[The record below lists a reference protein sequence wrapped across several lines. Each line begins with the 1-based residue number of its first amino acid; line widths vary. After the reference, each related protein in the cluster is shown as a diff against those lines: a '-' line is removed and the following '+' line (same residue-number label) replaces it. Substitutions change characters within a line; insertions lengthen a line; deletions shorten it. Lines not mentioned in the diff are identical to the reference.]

1 MTSTRP
7 QQQPKPT
14 VTPDHTNTNTTTAIQ
29 PDPPNKEITMNF
41 RSRGIVAAVAL
52 AVPLGLAA
60 CGSSDT
66 KASEAPTTSASQAA
80 PETTSAPSAMS
91 DASAAV
97 FGSGCAAVPKDGKGS
112 FNGMATDPVATA
124 ASNNPLLKTLVTA
137 VGAAGL
143 GDTLNTTP
151 DITVFAPVDSAFAK
165 LPPAALKAALADP
178 KGLLTKI
185 LTNHVVK
192 GKITPD
198 MLAGD
203 HQTLE
208 GGTLKITGSGESF
221 KVNGANNIICGN
233 VPTANATVY
242 IVDGVLL
249 PS

>member
-1 MTSTRP
+1 
-7 QQQPKPT
+7 
-14 VTPDHTNTNTTTAIQ
+14 
-29 PDPPNKEITMNF
+29 MNF
-41 RSRGIVAAVAL
+41 RSRGIIAAIAL
-52 AVPLGLAA
+52 TVPLSLAA
-60 CGSSDT
+60 CGSS
-66 KASEAPTTSASQAA
+66 ATSADAPKAA
-80 PETTSAPSAMS
+80 AKAAPSAAAQA

-185 LTNHVVK
+185 LTNHVVV
-192 GKITPD
+192 GKLSPD

-203 HQTLE
+203 HKTLE

-221 KVNGANNIICGN
+221 KVNGGNNIICGN

>member
-1 MTSTRP
+1 
-7 QQQPKPT
+7 
-14 VTPDHTNTNTTTAIQ
+14 
-29 PDPPNKEITMNF
+29 MNF

-60 CGSSDT
+60 CGSSGT
-66 KASEAPTTSASQAA
+66 TASDAPAAAASQAA
-80 PETTSAPSAMS
+80 PMATATPSA

-203 HQTLE
+203 HKTLE

-221 KVNGANNIICGN
+221 KVNGSNNIICGN

>member
-1 MTSTRP
+1 
-7 QQQPKPT
+7 
-14 VTPDHTNTNTTTAIQ
+14 
-29 PDPPNKEITMNF
+29 MNF
-41 RSRGIVAAVAL
+41 RSRGVVAAVAL

-60 CGSSDT
+60 CGSTGSA
-66 KASEAPTTSASQAA
+66 ASNAPAASASKTA
-80 PETTSAPSAMS
+80 PMATATPSA

-97 FGSGCAAVPKDGKGS
+97 FGSGCTAVPKDGKGS
-112 FNGMATDPVATA
+112 FNGMATEPVATA

-165 LPPAALKAALADP
+165 LPPSALKAALADP

-192 GKITPD
+192 GKITPA

-203 HQTLE
+203 HKTLE

>member
-1 MTSTRP
+1 
-7 QQQPKPT
+7 
-14 VTPDHTNTNTTTAIQ
+14 
-29 PDPPNKEITMNF
+29 MNF
-41 RSRGIVAAVAL
+41 RSRGIVAALAL
-52 AVPLGLAA
+52 AVPLSLAA
-60 CGSSDT
+60 CSSGSTSAD
-66 KASEAPTTSASQAA
+66 APTTAAKAA
-80 PETTSAPSAMS
+80 PATSAPAS
-91 DASAAV
+91 ASAAV

-151 DITVFAPVDSAFAK
+151 DITVFAPVNSAFAK

-192 GKITPD
+192 GKISPD

-203 HQTLE
+203 HKTLE
-208 GGTLKITGSGESF
+208 GGTLKVTGSGDSF
-221 KVNGANNIICGN
+221 KVNGANKIICGN

>member
-1 MTSTRP
+1 
-7 QQQPKPT
+7 
-14 VTPDHTNTNTTTAIQ
+14 
-29 PDPPNKEITMNF
+29 MNV

-52 AVPLGLAA
+52 TFPLALAA
-60 CGSSDT
+60 CGSSN
-66 KASEAPTTSASQAA
+66 TTAA
-80 PETTSAPSAMS
+80 DAPSASASMKAPEAS
-91 DASAAV
+91 VAPAGGDASAAV

-198 MLAGD
+198 KLAGD
-203 HQTLE
+203 HMTLE

-221 KVNGANNIICGN
+221 KVNGGNNIICGN

>member
-1 MTSTRP
+1 
-7 QQQPKPT
+7 
-14 VTPDHTNTNTTTAIQ
+14 
-29 PDPPNKEITMNF
+29 MNF
-41 RSRGIVAAVAL
+41 RSRSIVAAVAL
-52 AVPLGLAA
+52 ALPLTLAA

-66 KASEAPTTSASQAA
+66 ETAAAPMASASKAA
-80 PETTSAPSAMS
+80 PEASTAPIA

-124 ASNNPLLKTLVTA
+124 ASNNPLLTTLVTA

-151 DITVFAPVDSAFAK
+151 DITVFAPIDSAFAK
-165 LPPAALKAALADP
+165 LPPAALKAALDDP

-185 LTNHVVK
+185 LTNHVVV
-192 GKITPD
+192 GKLSPD

-203 HQTLE
+203 HKTLE
-208 GGTLKITGSGESF
+208 GGTLTITGSGDAF
-221 KVNGANNIICGN
+221 KVNGGNNIICGN